1 MNITIA
7 KGEEFM
13 LAGVREHFAA
23 YTGPLDVVVDI
34 GAHVGELSIA
44 AAERGA
50 KTVIAVE
57 ADRENYGRLVENK
70 TRSGYGAIITAL
82 NWAVWW
88 KPGPVRIAA
97 ARDGNSGMRSVT
109 YRAGIISDSSPV
121 QAMTLEMLLR
131 KTGPV
136 DYLKM
141 DIEGA
146 EHWVI
151 PATPL
156 HVLRQIH
163 ALDLDVHDV
172 SDKRFFDVPD
182 HDPERLRKHLAQAG
196 FVVPAGLVNGH
207 AGILLREER
216 P

>member
-1 MNITIA
+1 MNITMA

-13 LAGVREHFAA
+13 LAGVQEHFAA

-50 KTVIAVE
+50 KVVWAIE
-57 ADRENYGRLVENK
+57 ADPTNYKQLEQNIE
-70 TRSGYGAIITAL
+70 RSGVGNIVKAL
-82 NWAVWW
+82 NWAIWVRDTV
-88 KPGPVRIAA
+88 VRIAA
-97 ARDGNSGMRSVT
+97 ARDGNSGMKSVV
-109 YRAGIISDSSPV
+109 YRGEAMGESHV
-121 QAMTLEMLLR
+121 VFAMTLETLLQH
-131 KTGPV
+131 PPDV

-156 HVLRQIH
+156 RVLRRIH

-172 SDKRFFDVPD
+172 SDKRFFNEPN
-182 HDPERLRKHLAQAG
+182 HDPERLRLHLAQAG